1 MKDDIQTF
9 DVVVIGA
16 GPGGYVSAI
25 RAAQLGLT
33 VCCIDDWVTDG
44 KPAPGGTCTNV
55 GCIPSKAL
63 LASSCLFEEIRD
75 KASEHGIHVE
85 EPTIDVP
92 TMIARKAKIVRQT
105 NDGILYLFRKNKIT
119 FLNGRGFFVTSDED
133 GYLIGVEGRDE
144 TRVFAKNV
152 VLATGS
158 KPRQFPGV
166 PFDEERILSNEGALK
181 LKSVPSTLGIIGA
194 GVIGLEL
201 GSVWKRLGADVR
213 ILEAMPSLLPFADS
227 AISREA
233 LKAFKQQGIDME
245 FGVHIDSIQN
255 DGDRVIVQYKDKDG
269 KNSEM
274 WVDRLIISI
283 GRVPFIAALDAPV
296 VGFKLDERGFVEV
309 DAENR
314 TNLPRVWA
322 IGDLV
327 KGPMLAHKAEEE
339 GVAVAERIAGR
350 KAVTHIERVP
360 SVVYTEPEIAWVGKT
375 EDELKN
381 AGKPYKVGVFPFM
394 ANGRARAV
402 GETQGFVKMLA
413 DAETDLVLGLHIIGP
428 QAGEL
433 IAQGCDALS
442 FGATAEDL
450 ALICDPHPTFSEA
463 IKEAALAVN
472 KEGIN
477 F

>member
-25 RAAQLGLT
+25 RAAQLGLS

-63 LASSCLFEEIRD
+63 LASSCLFEEIRE

-85 EPTIDVP
+85 EPRIDVP
-92 TMIARKAKIVRQT
+92 RMIARKAKIVRQT

-119 FLNGRGFFVTSDED
+119 FLSGRGFFVTSDED
-133 GYLIGVEGRDE
+133 EYLIGVEGKDE

-166 PFDEERILSNEGALK
+166 LFDEERILSNEGALN

-227 AISREA
+227 AVSKEA
-233 LKAFKQQGIDME
+233 LKAFKQQGLDME

-283 GRVPFIAALDAPV
+283 GRVPF
-296 VGFKLDERGFVEV
+296 VEV
-309 DAENR
+309 DGENR

-350 KAVTHIERVP
+350 KALTHVERVP

-381 AGKPYKVGVFPFM
+381 SGKAYKVGVFPFM

-413 DAETDLVLGLHIIGP
+413 DAQTDLVLGLHIIGP

-442 FGATAEDL
+442 FGATAEDM